1 MTAGR
6 RPIRFSDGSNV
17 LSVLKDEEPSPL
29 AEAARRWE
37 FANDKA
43 TEQAGALAGA
53 IDFAHDQANSG
64 RPRFDAEGKS

>member
-43 TEQAGALAGA
+43 TEQAGALAGG
-53 IDFAHDQANSG
+53 N
-64 RPRFDAEGKS
+64 RLCT